1 MALTALV
8 GTLLRASELGK
19 MILPQ
24 RSAATVMLGYSH
36 QTFHGALL
44 K

>member
-1 MALTALV
+1 MSLTALV

-24 RSAATVMLGYSH
+24 RSAAMTAVTVHASD
-36 QTFHGALL
+36 AP
-44 K
+44 